1 MRAEGAAARER
12 AASVRRA
19 RGADMTAAQ
28 GDRQDTPSSY
38 LTPPPR
44 AAQPVP
50 RPRLARR
57 TARRAVPAGLALTS
71 ATLMFGAAV
80 FPALV
85 PAVGQPSGAGDAGPA
100 AATAQRLPGV
110 DVPAAR
116 SVLDAVGSVRIE
128 EEPQPEPEE
137 PAGGGAA
144 GRPSFGQIAVGQIAV
159 GALPSSAVRLPF
171 DSEWPLTDG
180 FGYRSAPVEGFHD
193 AQDIAAAGGTPV
205 LAVATG
211 VVVEAGWASDGCG
224 FSAKLQHSVDG
235 QELTSRYCHMEDAS
249 HDLRVGQTVEIGSQV
264 GRVGNTGMSFG
275 AHLHLALT
283 LGGQPIDPLPF
294 LRR

>member
-1 MRAEGAAARER
+1 MQPARLPER
-12 AASVRRA
+12 
-19 RGADMTAAQ
+19 GPTA
-28 GDRQDTPSSY
+28 Y
-38 LTPPPR
+38 LTPRPR
-44 AAQPVP
+44 AAAPVP
-50 RPRLARR
+50 RPGRRRR
-57 TARRAVPAGLALTS
+57 TVRRTLAASVALAS
-71 ATLMFGAAV
+71 ATLMFGAAM

-85 PAVGQPSGAGDAGPA
+85 PTVSRLPSDEGTNAP
-100 AATAQRLPGV
+100 AATAQLLPGA
-110 DVPAAR
+110 DVPEAK

-128 EEPQPEPEE
+128 EEPQPEPREAAA
-137 PAGGGAA
+137 PGVGA
-144 GRPSFGQIAVGQIAV
+144 RPSVGQIAVGQLAA
-159 GALPSSAVRLPF
+159 GGLPSSGVRLPF
-171 DSEWPLTDG
+171 DREWPLTDG

-193 AQDIAAAGGTPV
+193 AQDIAAPGGTPV

-249 HDLRVGQTVEIGSQV
+249 HDLSIGQTVEIGSQV

-283 LGGQPIDPLPF
+283 LAGQPIDPLPF